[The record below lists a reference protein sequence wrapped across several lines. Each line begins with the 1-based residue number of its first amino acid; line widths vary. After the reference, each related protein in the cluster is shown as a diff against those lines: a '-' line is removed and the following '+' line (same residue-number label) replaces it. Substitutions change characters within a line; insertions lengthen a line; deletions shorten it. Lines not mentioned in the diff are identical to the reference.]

1 MDIDTALFEINLDSL
16 DFNGD
21 ISILG
26 RDRAISIDIGTIFSG
41 NLNNLE
47 DIDSTASINIDKFL
61 GFGID

>member
-1 MDIDTALFEINLDSL
+1 MEIDTALFEINLDSL

-26 RDRAISIDIGTIFSG
+26 RDRAISIDIRDYFYG

-61 GFGID
+61 VLE